1 MTRGRHERLLSQSP
15 ECDANAA
22 DLVQKWIVAKNT
34 LQNNDENPQK
44 GEKRKKL
51 KQGPSTNELPKSQKS
66 LGLEKEPQVIAEM
79 QNRNSP
85 NENR

>member
-1 MTRGRHERLLSQSP
+1 MKILKRGNKH
-15 ECDANAA
+15 
-22 DLVQKWIVAKNT
+22 
-34 LQNNDENPQK
+34 
-44 GEKRKKL
+44 KKL
-51 KQGPSTNELPKSQKS
+51 KQGLSTNELPKSKKS